1 MVDLSRHLL
10 KGFADI
16 SSGDS
21 GPEVSKTVRGTVVV
35 EGGQKYV
42 EIDGSSV
49 RTPMSEVI
57 DARAGDRVLVNIE
70 HHVATVVGNISKPP
84 SAYKEEEAITGINT
98 ARTDFSNSIERV
110 KSDTTSK
117 VGQLIETNN
126 RSVASAIESAKTD
139 LKGKIDSAVT
149 ESNKKILAVSSS
161 VTAAKTDTATKLA
174 ALNKAIT
181 DSASATNNS
190 FGSFKTTVN
199 EAMRVMEQ
207 KISQAGVNNP
217 DIADLKTKMT
227 KANEA
232 IEKNKEIQAAQAK
245 ALMDQLIVTRQ
256 DLEARAAL
264 ATAKE
269 FDEKYKAFLKAN
281 EAGRKQAEQDLITM
295 AARMEKVQANIE
307 NMTAVWNAIDS
318 TMKFSNEG
326 LAIGERSGDSY
337 IMVKPNRI
345 SMYSAGSEVMYISN
359 GVIHIDNGVFTLSL
373 QVGYY
378 VESQYSANN
387 KYNVIRYV
395 GPR

>member
-110 KSDTTSK
+110 KSDTTTHVETLISDNNKTVSDTISK
-117 VGQLIETNN
+117 A
-126 RSVASAIESAKTD
+126 VANSD
-139 LKGKIDSAVT
+139 
-149 ESNKKILAVSSS
+149 KKI
-161 VTAAKTDTATKLA
+161 T
-174 ALNKAIT
+174 ALNKTIT
-181 DSASATNNS
+181 DSLTTTNNN
-190 FGSFKTTVN
+190 FDSFKTTVN
-199 EAMRVMEQ
+199 EAMRVMDQ
-207 KISQAGVNNP
+207 KINTAGSNNP
-217 DIADLKTKMT
+217 DIADLKKRMTNAETKSEEA
-227 KANEA
+227 KEA
-232 IEKNKEIQAAQAK
+232 IERNKEIQAAQAK

-378 VESQYSANN
+378 VESQYPANN

>member
-35 EGGQKYV
+35 EDGQKYV

-110 KSDTTSK
+110 KSDTTTHVETLISNNNKTVSDTINKAATNLSNTISK
-117 VGQLIETNN
+117 A
-126 RSVASAIESAKTD
+126 VANSD
-139 LKGKIDSAVT
+139 
-149 ESNKKILAVSSS
+149 KKIA
-161 VTAAKTDTATKLA
+161 D
-174 ALNKAIT
+174 LNKTIT
-181 DSASATNNS
+181 DSVATTNNN

-199 EAMRVMEQ
+199 EAIRVMDQ
-207 KISQAGVNNP
+207 KIAQAGADNP
-217 DIADLKTKMT
+217 DIADLKQKMT
-227 KANEA
+227 KANET

-245 ALMDQLIVTRQ
+245 ALMDQLIITRQ

>member
-84 SAYKEEEAITGINT
+84 SAYKEEEAITGINA
-98 ARTDFSNSIERV
+98 ARTDFSNSIEMV
-110 KSDTTSK
+110 KSDTTTHVETLISNNNKTVSDTINKAATNLSNTISK
-117 VGQLIETNN
+117 A
-126 RSVASAIESAKTD
+126 VANSD
-139 LKGKIDSAVT
+139 
-149 ESNKKILAVSSS
+149 KKIA
-161 VTAAKTDTATKLA
+161 D
-174 ALNKAIT
+174 LNKTIT
-181 DSASATNNS
+181 DSVATTNNN

-199 EAMRVMEQ
+199 EAIRVMDQ
-207 KISQAGVNNP
+207 KIAQAGADNP
-217 DIADLKTKMT
+217 DIADLKQKMT
-227 KANEA
+227 KANET

-245 ALMDQLIVTRQ
+245 ALMDQLIITRQ

>member
-110 KSDTTSK
+110 KSDTTTHVETLISNNNKTVSDTISK
-117 VGQLIETNN
+117 AATNLSN
-126 RSVASAIESAKTD
+126 TISK
-139 LKGKIDSAVT
+139 AV
-149 ESNKKILAVSSS
+149 ENSNKKIA
-161 VTAAKTDTATKLA
+161 D
-174 ALNKAIT
+174 LNKTIT
-181 DSASATNNS
+181 DSVATTNDN

-199 EAMRVMEQ
+199 EAMRVMDQ
-207 KISQAGVNNP
+207 KIAQAGADNP
-217 DIADLKTKMT
+217 DIADLKQKMT
-227 KANEA
+227 KANET

-245 ALMDQLIVTRQ
+245 ALMDQLIITRQ

-295 AARMEKVQANIE
+295 AVRMEKVQANIE

>member
-110 KSDTTSK
+110 KSDTTTH
-117 VGQLIETNN
+117 VETLITNN
-126 RSVASAIESAKTD
+126 NKTVSD
-139 LKGKIDSAVT
+139 TISKAATNLSNTISKAV
-149 ESNKKILAVSSS
+149 ENSNKKIE
-161 VTAAKTDTATKLA
+161 D
-174 ALNKAIT
+174 LNKTIT
-181 DSASATNNS
+181 DSVATTNNN

-199 EAMRVMEQ
+199 EAMRVMDQ
-207 KISQAGVNNP
+207 KIATAGANNP
-217 DIADLKTKMT
+217 DIADLKKRMTNAETKSEEA
-227 KANEA
+227 KEA
-232 IEKNKEIQAAQAK
+232 IERNKEIQAAQAK

-378 VESQYSANN
+378 VESQYPANN

>member
-149 ESNKKILAVSSS
+149 ESNKKILAVSST
-161 VTAAKTDTATKLA
+161 VNAAKTDTATKLA
-174 ALNKAIT
+174 ALNKTIT
-181 DSASATNNS
+181 DSVSTTNNN

-207 KISQAGVNNP
+207 KIKNGSNS
-217 DIADLKTKMT
+217 ADVEELKKKMT
-227 KANEA
+227 KANET

-378 VESQYSANN
+378 VESQYPANN

>member
-110 KSDTTSK
+110 KSDTTTHVETLISNNNKTVSDTISK
-117 VGQLIETNN
+117 AATNLSN
-126 RSVASAIESAKTD
+126 TISK
-139 LKGKIDSAVT
+139 AV
-149 ESNKKILAVSSS
+149 ENSNKKIA
-161 VTAAKTDTATKLA
+161 D
-174 ALNKAIT
+174 LNKTIT
-181 DSASATNNS
+181 DSVATTNDN

-199 EAMRVMEQ
+199 EAMRVMDQ
-207 KISQAGVNNP
+207 KIAKAGADNP
-217 DIADLKTKMT
+217 DIADLKQKMT
-227 KANEA
+227 KANET

-245 ALMDQLIVTRQ
+245 ALMDQLIITRQ

>member
-35 EGGQKYV
+35 EDGQKYV

-110 KSDTTSK
+110 KSDTTTHVETLISNNNKTVSDTINKAATNLSNTISK
-117 VGQLIETNN
+117 AVVNSDKKIADLNKTIIDSVATTNN
-126 RSVASAIESAKTD
+126 
-139 LKGKIDSAVT
+139 
-149 ESNKKILAVSSS
+149 N
-161 VTAAKTDTATKLA
+161 
-174 ALNKAIT
+174 
-181 DSASATNNS
+181 

-199 EAMRVMEQ
+199 EAIRVMDQ
-207 KISQAGVNNP
+207 KIAQAGADNP
-217 DIADLKTKMT
+217 DIADLKQKMT
-227 KANEA
+227 KANET

-245 ALMDQLIVTRQ
+245 ALMDQLIITRQ

>member
-1 MVDLSRHLL
+1 
-10 KGFADI
+10 
-16 SSGDS
+16 
-21 GPEVSKTVRGTVVV
+21 
-35 EGGQKYV
+35 
-42 EIDGSSV
+42 
-49 RTPMSEVI
+49 
-57 DARAGDRVLVNIE
+57 
-70 HHVATVVGNISKPP
+70 
-84 SAYKEEEAITGINT
+84 
-98 ARTDFSNSIERV
+98 
-110 KSDTTSK
+110 
-117 VGQLIETNN
+117 
-126 RSVASAIESAKTD
+126 
-139 LKGKIDSAVT
+139 
-149 ESNKKILAVSSS
+149 
-161 VTAAKTDTATKLA
+161 
-174 ALNKAIT
+174 
-181 DSASATNNS
+181 
-190 FGSFKTTVN
+190 
-199 EAMRVMEQ
+199 
-207 KISQAGVNNP
+207 
-217 DIADLKTKMT
+217 MT
-227 KANEA
+227 KANET

-345 SMYSAGSEVMYISN
+345 SMYSAGSEVMYIAN

-378 VESQYSANN
+378 VESQYPANN